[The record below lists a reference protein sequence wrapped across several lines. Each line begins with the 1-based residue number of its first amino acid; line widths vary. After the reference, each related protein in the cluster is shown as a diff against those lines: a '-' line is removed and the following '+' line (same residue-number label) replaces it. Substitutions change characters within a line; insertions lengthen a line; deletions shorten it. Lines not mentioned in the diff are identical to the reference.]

1 MMRPPDIDL
10 SPFGLKTAVSVA
22 DDVGSNLFTDFEE
35 SAMLRRAIDTGI
47 LCPSVCHV
55 PVL

>member
-10 SPFGLKTAVSVA
+10 SHFGLKTAVSVA